1 MSSNAKTFIFAAVL
15 CVVCSYLLTFA
26 ATFLKPF
33 QEANALADKQKN
45 VMKVLNLLE
54 DGKKYSNADIQSL
67 FNQNVKSVF
76 ITEDGQ
82 IVSEATESTSP
93 IYLKIQN
100 EQLVSYAVPISG
112 YGLWSTLYGFF
123 ALEADGNTV
132 AGITFYEHGETP
144 GLGAECEKPWFQ
156 NNFVGKQISNKDNEF
171 VSISIAKSA
180 VPADTP
186 PEKKRRMVDGIS
198 GATITSKGIE
208 TFIKKD
214 LERYEPFSKRLRD
227 GERVSV
233 GG

>member
-54 DGKKYSNADIQSL
+54 DGKK
-67 FNQNVKSVF
+67 
-76 ITEDGQ
+76 EDGQ

>member
-1 MSSNAKTFIFAAVL
+1 MSSNAKTFVFAAVL

-33 QEANALADKQKN
+33 QQANALADKQKN
-45 VMKVLNLLE
+45 VMKVLDLLE
-54 DGKKYSNADIQSL
+54 EGRKYSNSEIQGL
-67 FNQNVKSVF
+67 FKENVKSAFVTADGNLVF
-76 ITEDGQ
+76 ENEEGASPVYLRVQGTE
-82 IVSEATESTSP
+82 
-93 IYLKIQN
+93 
-100 EQLVSYAVPISG
+100 LVSYAIPISG

-123 ALEADGNTV
+123 SLESDGNTV

-156 NNFVGKQISNKDNEF
+156 NNFVGKQISNKDGDF
-171 VSISIAKSA
+171 VSIGIAKSA
-180 VPADTP
+180 VPADTAA
-186 PEKKRRMVDGIS
+186 EEKRRMVDGIS

-208 TFIKKD
+208 SFLKKD